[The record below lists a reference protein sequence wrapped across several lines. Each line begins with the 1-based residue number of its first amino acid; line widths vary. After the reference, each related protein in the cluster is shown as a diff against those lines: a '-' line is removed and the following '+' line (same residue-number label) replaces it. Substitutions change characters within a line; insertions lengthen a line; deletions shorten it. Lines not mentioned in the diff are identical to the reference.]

1 MEKNCYFSIFFSA
14 GGGSG
19 DFDGFPRDLFY
30 IMEESEWE
38 NLYSVPYGFK
48 HYMHG

>member
-1 MEKNCYFSIFFSA
+1 MEKNCYFSIFFQLGA
-14 GGGSG
+14 EAAILT
-19 DFDGFPRDLFY
+19 DFRGILFY

-38 NLYSVPYGFK
+38 NLYSVPYGSK